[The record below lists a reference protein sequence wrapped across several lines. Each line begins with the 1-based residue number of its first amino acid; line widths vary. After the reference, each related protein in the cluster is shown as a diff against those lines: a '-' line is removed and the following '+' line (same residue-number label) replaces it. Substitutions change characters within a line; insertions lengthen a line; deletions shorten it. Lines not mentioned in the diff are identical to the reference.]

1 MGTENFMKLFQQY
14 YPFWEQLSDDEKN
27 LFCSYSAV
35 KTFKKGE
42 NINRAEQ
49 CAGFVLI
56 KSGQIRIYILSE
68 EGREITLY
76 RLSAGAICVFTA
88 KCVLDCISFNVFIE
102 AEEDTELV
110 VLNPNTFH
118 VVSEK
123 NIYVKSFGYQLAT
136 QRLSDAMWT
145 LQQILFMRADKRLAI
160 LLIDEME
167 KNGSS
172 EIKLTHEQIA
182 KYMGSAREVV
192 SRLLKYFTDEEMV
205 ELTRGKVKIIDKQK
219 LLEIKQ
225 G

>member
-1 MGTENFMKLFQQY
+1 MSKEDFRKLFQQH
-14 YPFWEQLSDDEKN
+14 YPFWDQLADDEKN
-27 LFCSYSAV
+27 LFCSYSAI

-42 NINRAEQ
+42 SISRTEQ

-56 KSGQIRIYILSE
+56 KSGYLRIFILSE

-76 RLSAGAICVFTA
+76 RLPAGSICVFTA
-88 KCVLDCISFNVFIE
+88 KCVLDSITFNVFIE
-102 AEEDTELV
+102 AEENTELI
-110 VLNPNTFH
+110 VLNSKMFH
-118 VVSEK
+118 AVAEK
-123 NIYVKSFGYQLAT
+123 NIYVKAFGYQLAA
-136 QRLSDAMWT
+136 QRFSEAMWT

-167 KNGSS
+167 KNNSC

-192 SRLLKYFTDEEMV
+192 SRLLKYFTDEEIV
-205 ELTRGKVKIIDKQK
+205 KLTRGKVKVINKQK